1 MRLISN
7 PDDPVSPQKGR
18 SSGGA
23 TQMDDHDTTAS
34 LDRQPG
40 DAEQP
45 HGSHSMWW
53 MVACCA
59 PMALIA
65 LAILLGLFGTR

>member
-1 MRLISN
+1 
-7 PDDPVSPQKGR
+7 
-18 SSGGA
+18 
-23 TQMDDHDTTAS
+23 MDDHDTTAS

-65 LAILLGLFGTR
+65 LANLLGLFGTR